1 MINVLFSYPADV
13 FDVLSVMLMIKKQ
26 QSIEAL

>member
-13 FDVLSVMLMIKKQ
+13 FDVLSVMSMIEKK
-26 QSIEAL
+26 QSIESL

>member
-13 FDVLSVMLMIKKQ
+13 FDVLSVMLMIEKQ